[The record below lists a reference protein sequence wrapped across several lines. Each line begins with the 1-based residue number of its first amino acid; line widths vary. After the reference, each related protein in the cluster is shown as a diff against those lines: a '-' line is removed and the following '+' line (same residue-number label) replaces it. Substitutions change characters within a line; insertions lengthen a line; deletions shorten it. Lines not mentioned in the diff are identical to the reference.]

1 MRVARKKRDATV
13 CKHFGLLDSVPG
25 SLKLLNWKLNLTL
38 SVFLP
43 LGIEIGFTQERV
55 NHSDCELCSI
65 IHFAVIRKSR
75 PSEQTFRFLLGSSTP
90 RIPGL
95 GEPATQF
102 GDFLVPDS
110 FVVVLGPGVSETR
123 ISYLIVPDGI
133 PERTEIFEISS
144 CSLPDN
150 PAFDCDNSSGLQDQ
164 DCCSV
169 LQVLIVNDDGEL
181 MKF

>member
-1 MRVARKKRDATV
+1 M
-13 CKHFGLLDSVPG
+13 PG
-25 SLKLLNWKLNLTL
+25 SLKLLNWKLNLL
-38 SVFLP
+38 SVFL
-43 LGIEIGFTQERV
+43 LIGIEIGFTQERV
-55 NHSDCELCSI
+55 YLSDHESYLPI
-65 IHFAVIRKSR
+65 YAAVIEKSR
-75 PSEQTFRFLLGSSTP
+75 QSEQTFRFRIETSTP

-102 GDFLVPDS
+102 VLVGLDAQFGDFLVADS
-110 FVVVLGPGVSETR
+110 FVVLGPSVSEAR
-123 ISYLIVPDGI
+123 IRYFIVPDGR
-133 PERTEIFEISS
+133 PERTEIFEIVS

-150 PAFDCDNSSGLQDQ
+150 PAIDCDNSSGLQ